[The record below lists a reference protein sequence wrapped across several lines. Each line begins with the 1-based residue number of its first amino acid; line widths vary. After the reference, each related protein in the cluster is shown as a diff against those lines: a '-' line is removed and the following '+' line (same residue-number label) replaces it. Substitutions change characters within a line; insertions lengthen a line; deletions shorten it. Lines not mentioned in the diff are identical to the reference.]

1 MKNIKNIDSYQNI
14 STKNQGKA
22 KQSTQSKDTPSTS
35 EPVTLTK
42 ADSHLK
48 NVAQELN
55 NTSTVDA
62 ARIAKVQSAISNGE
76 YTVDAKSIADK
87 MLAFEDF
94 MNK

>member
-1 MKNIKNIDSYQNI
+1 MKNIKNIDSYKNI
-14 STKNQGKA
+14 STKKQGKA
-22 KQSTQSKDTPSTS
+22 KQRAQNKSTS
-35 EPVTLTK
+35 SSKEPLSLTK

-48 NVAQELN
+48 DVAQELN
-55 NTSTVDA
+55 NSSAIDA

-76 YTVDAKSIADK
+76 YTVDAKRIADK